1 MSNLP
6 IQFTDGIIDASVHHG
21 VVRITLGRVAEDGK
35 PAPVGHLMVPLVQL
49 PGVSNSLVALLRQI
63 ETRIKEA
70 QQAQGAP
77 NGTTASP
84 AGAASDSIPGSF
96 TFGGR

>member
-1 MSNLP
+1 MSTLP
-6 IQFTDGIIDASVHHG
+6 IQFADGIVDASVHHG

-49 PGVSNSLVALLRQI
+49 PGMSNSLVALLRQI
-63 ETRIKEA
+63 EARIKEA
-70 QQAQGAP
+70 QAQNTANGA
-77 NGTTASP
+77 TAPEGP
-84 AGAASDSIPGSF
+84 APDSIPGSF